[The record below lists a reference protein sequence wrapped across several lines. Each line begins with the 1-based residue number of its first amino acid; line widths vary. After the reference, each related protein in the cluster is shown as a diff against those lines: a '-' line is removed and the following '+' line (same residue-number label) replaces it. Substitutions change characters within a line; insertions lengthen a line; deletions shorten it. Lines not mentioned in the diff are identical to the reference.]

1 MQDIQ
6 NKSNISRMFNIQE
19 KENGEIAIS
28 GRELHQALEVGT
40 RYDKWFDRMIEYGF
54 ENGVDY
60 VSQVEKVHG
69 QKRARTYEQINHIMT
84 LDTAKEIAMIQR
96 SEPGKRARQYFIQVE
111 KAWNSPEMI
120 MQRALKIANS
130 TINQLETQIEKD
142 KPKVMF
148 ADAVDTSTSSILVG
162 ELAKLISQNGV
173 KIGQNRLFQWL
184 RETDKFSLSSG
195 EWQFE
200 TGVLSVDDVKYKHNT
215 TGFKIYNDSTDTID
229 PHIRHKFRLLINIDA
244 PKGFTLTNNTTGDVF
259 KYNKAIKKKQTL
271 ILNGVHPTIDN
282 KRVGSNTNWQWITL
296 APGFNEIEITG
307 ENISNPTT
315 QWVFPFIYR

>member
-1 MQDIQ
+1 MQDLQ

-28 GRELHQALEVGT
+28 GRELHEALEVKT
-40 RYDKWFDRMIEYGF
+40 RYNDWFERMVNYGF
-54 ENGVDY
+54 EENIDY
-60 VSQVEKVHG
+60 TALT
-69 QKRARTYEQINHIMT
+69 QKRVTAQGNSINYLDHALT

-184 RETDKFSLSSG
+184 RDNGYL
-195 EWQFE
+195 
-200 TGVLSVDDVKYKHNT
+200 
-215 TGFKIYNDSTDTID
+215 
-229 PHIRHKFRLLINIDA
+229 
-244 PKGFTLTNNTTGDVF
+244 
-259 KYNKAIKKKQTL
+259 IKKQGESYNL
-271 ILNGVHPTIDN
+271 PTQRSMDLKIMDIKKRTQNNPDGSIRVTRTTKVTGKGQQYFIN
-282 KRVGSNTNWQWITL
+282 KFLS
-296 APGFNEIEITG
+296 E
-307 ENISNPTT
+307 
-315 QWVFPFIYR
+315 